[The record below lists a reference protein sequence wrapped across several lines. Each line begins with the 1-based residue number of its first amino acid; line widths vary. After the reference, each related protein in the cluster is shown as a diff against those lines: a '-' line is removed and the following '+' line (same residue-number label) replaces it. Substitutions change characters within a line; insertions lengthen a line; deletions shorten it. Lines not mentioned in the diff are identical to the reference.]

1 MTNLFTQSFDSLL
14 QQATGQVPVQQPNQ
28 QPMQQ
33 QVQAQPTQQPTQQ
46 PVQAQPNQQPAQ
58 QPVQT
63 QPVNN
68 TRGYVVDVF
77 GGNDTPQT
85 PPQTHYNGFP
95 TSVAPEQ
102 TIVQPKPQAQPIV
115 ETKAEE
121 PKVEEPKV
129 EPKVE
134 EPKVEPKAKEPKVE
148 VKAEETKVK
157 AEETKVETK
166 KATKKATKKKATKPE
181 PKVEEPAITVDHI
194 LDEETKKAVADQ
206 LYSTMYELA
215 FGVIKTAITDAAT
228 AAINDLKG
236 K

>member
-28 QPMQQ
+28 PVQTQQ
-33 QVQAQPTQQPTQQ
+33 QVQAQPVQQ
-46 PVQAQPNQQPAQ
+46 PVQTQQTQ

-63 QPVNN
+63 QPVSN
-68 TRGYVVDVF
+68 TQGYVVDVF

-102 TIVQPKPQAQPIV
+102 TVAQPTPQAQPIV
-115 ETKAEE
+115 ETKVEE

-129 EPKVE
+129 EPKAE
-134 EPKVEPKAKEPKVE
+134 EPKVE
-148 VKAEETKVK
+148 VKV
-157 AEETKVETK
+157 EETKVETK
-166 KATKKATKKKATKPE
+166 KATKKATKKKATKSE

>member
-28 QPMQQ
+28 QPAQQ
-33 QVQAQPTQQPTQQ
+33 PVQTQPAQVQQPAQAQPT
-46 PVQAQPNQQPAQ
+46 Q

-68 TRGYVVDVF
+68 TQGYVVDVF

-102 TIVQPKPQAQPIV
+102 TIVQPTPQAQPIV

-121 PKVEEPKV
+121 PKVEEPKI
-129 EPKVE
+129 ETKVE
-134 EPKVEPKAKEPKVE
+134 EPKVEPKAEEPKVE
-148 VKAEETKVK
+148 VK

-166 KATKKATKKKATKPE
+166 KATKKATKKKATKVG
-181 PKVEEPAITVDHI
+181 PKVEESAITVDHI

-206 LYSTMYELA
+206 LYLTMYELA

>member
-1 MTNLFTQSFDSLL
+1 MQQPVQTQ
-14 QQATGQVPVQQPNQ
+14 PVQQPT
-28 QPMQQ
+28 QP
-33 QVQAQPTQQPTQQ
+33 AQQPTQQ
-46 PVQAQPNQQPAQ
+46 VQ

-68 TRGYVVDVF
+68 TQGYVVDVF

-102 TIVQPKPQAQPIV
+102 PATQPVAQPVTQPTPQAQPIV

-121 PKVEEPKV
+121 PKA
-129 EPKVE
+129 E
-134 EPKVEPKAKEPKVE
+134 EPKVEPKAEESKVE
-148 VKAEETKVK
+148 VK

-166 KATKKATKKKATKPE
+166 KATKKATKKKPTNSE

>member
-28 QPMQQ
+28 QP
-33 QVQAQPTQQPTQQ
+33 VQTQPTQQPVQTQPTQQ
-46 PVQAQPNQQPAQ
+46 PVQAQPVQVQ

-68 TRGYVVDVF
+68 TQGYVVDVF

-102 TIVQPKPQAQPIV
+102 TVAQPTPQAQPVV
-115 ETKAEE
+115 EA
-121 PKVEEPKV
+121 PKV

-134 EPKVEPKAKEPKVE
+134 EPKVEPKVETKVEEPKVE
-148 VKAEETKVK
+148 PKAEEP
-157 AEETKVETK
+157 KVETK
-166 KATKKATKKKATKPE
+166 KATKKATKKKATKAE
-181 PKVEEPAITVDHI
+181 PKVEEQAITVDHI

>member
-28 QPMQQ
+28 QP
-33 QVQAQPTQQPTQQ
+33 AQQPTQQ
-46 PVQAQPNQQPAQ
+46 PVQ

-63 QPVNN
+63 QPAQVQQPVQAQPVNN
-68 TRGYVVDVF
+68 TQGYVVDVF

-102 TIVQPKPQAQPIV
+102 TVAQPTLQPQPTPQAQPVV

-121 PKVEEPKV
+121 PKAEEPKTEV
-129 EPKVE
+129 KDE
-134 EPKVEPKAKEPKVE
+134 EPKAE
-148 VKAEETKVK
+148 VKAEEP
-157 AEETKVETK
+157 KVETK
-166 KATKKATKKKATKPE
+166 KATKKATKKKATKSE

-228 AAINDLKG
+228 AAISDLKG

>member
-28 QPMQQ
+28 QP
-33 QVQAQPTQQPTQQ
+33 VQAQPTQPAQVQQ
-46 PVQAQPNQQPAQ
+46 PAQAQPAQ

-68 TRGYVVDVF
+68 TQGYVVDVF

-102 TIVQPKPQAQPIV
+102 TVAQPTPQAQQTPQAQPIV

-121 PKVEEPKV
+121 S
-129 EPKVE
+129 
-134 EPKVEPKAKEPKVE
+134 
-148 VKAEETKVK
+148 
-157 AEETKVETK
+157 KVETK
-166 KATKKATKKKATKPE
+166 KATKKATKKKTTKSE
-181 PKVEEPAITVDHI
+181 PKVEEPTITVDHI

>member
-14 QQATGQVPVQQPNQ
+14 QQATGQVPVQQPAQ
-28 QPMQQ
+28 QP
-33 QVQAQPTQQPTQQ
+33 AQQPTQQ
-46 PVQAQPNQQPAQ
+46 PVQTQPARVQQPAQAQPAQ

-68 TRGYVVDVF
+68 TQGYVVDVF

-102 TIVQPKPQAQPIV
+102 TVAQPTHQAQPTPQAQPIV

-129 EPKVE
+129 EPKAE
-134 EPKVEPKAKEPKVE
+134 EPKVE
-148 VKAEETKVK
+148 VKAEES
-157 AEETKVETK
+157 KVETK
-166 KATKKATKKKATKPE
+166 KTTKKATKKKTTKSE
-181 PKVEEPAITVDHI
+181 PKVEEPTITVDHI

-206 LYSTMYELA
+206 LYSTMYDLA

>member
-28 QPMQQ
+28 QPAQPT
-33 QVQAQPTQQPTQQ
+33 QAQPTQPAQVQQ
-46 PVQAQPNQQPAQ
+46 PAQAQPAQ

-68 TRGYVVDVF
+68 TQGYVVDVF

-102 TIVQPKPQAQPIV
+102 TVAQPTPQAQPIV
-115 ETKAEE
+115 ETKVEE

-129 EPKVE
+129 EPKAE
-134 EPKVEPKAKEPKVE
+134 EPKVE
-148 VKAEETKVK
+148 VKV
-157 AEETKVETK
+157 EETKVETK
-166 KATKKATKKKATKPE
+166 KATKKATKKKATKSE

-236 K
+236 SKQL

>member
-28 QPMQQ
+28 QPAQPT
-33 QVQAQPTQQPTQQ
+33 QAQPTQPAQVQQ
-46 PVQAQPNQQPAQ
+46 PAQAQPAQ

-68 TRGYVVDVF
+68 TQGYVVDVF

-102 TIVQPKPQAQPIV
+102 TVAQPTPQAQPIV

-129 EPKVE
+129 EPKAEESKAEVKAE
-134 EPKVEPKAKEPKVE
+134 EPKVE
-148 VKAEETKVK
+148 
-157 AEETKVETK
+157 TK
-166 KATKKATKKKATKPE
+166 KTTKKATKKKATKSE

-228 AAINDLKG
+228 TAINDLKG

>member
-28 QPMQQ
+28 PVQTQQ
-33 QVQAQPTQQPTQQ
+33 QVQAQP
-46 PVQAQPNQQPAQ
+46 VQAQPAQAQPTQ

-68 TRGYVVDVF
+68 TQGYVVDVF

-102 TIVQPKPQAQPIV
+102 TVAQPTPQAQPVV
-115 ETKAEE
+115 EAPKVEPKVEVEPKVA

-134 EPKVEPKAKEPKVE
+134 EPKVTEPKVE
-148 VKAEETKVK
+148 ES
-157 AEETKVETK
+157 KVETK
-166 KATKKATKKKATKPE
+166 KTTKKATKKKATKVE

>member
-28 QPMQQ
+28 PVQTQQPT
-33 QVQAQPTQQPTQQ
+33 QAQPTQQPVQQPAQQPTQQ
-46 PVQAQPNQQPAQ
+46 PVQTQPA
-58 QPVQT
+58 
-63 QPVNN
+63 NN
-68 TRGYVVDVF
+68 TQGYVVDVF

-102 TIVQPKPQAQPIV
+102 TIVQPTPQAQPIV
-115 ETKAEE
+115 ETKTEE
-121 PKVEEPKV
+121 PKVEEPKIETKVEEPKV

-134 EPKVEPKAKEPKVE
+134 EPKVE
-148 VKAEETKVK
+148 VK

-166 KATKKATKKKATKPE
+166 KATKKATKKKATKVE
-181 PKVEEPAITVDHI
+181 PKVEESAITVDHI

>member
-28 QPMQQ
+28 QPAQPT
-33 QVQAQPTQQPTQQ
+33 QAQPTQPAQVQQ
-46 PVQAQPNQQPAQ
+46 PAQAQPAQ

-68 TRGYVVDVF
+68 TQGYVVDVF

-102 TIVQPKPQAQPIV
+102 TVAQPTPQAQPIV

-129 EPKVE
+129 EPKAE
-134 EPKVEPKAKEPKVE
+134 ESKAEVKAEEPKVE
-148 VKAEETKVK
+148 VKAEEP
-157 AEETKVETK
+157 KVETK
-166 KATKKATKKKATKPE
+166 KATKKATKKKATKAE
-181 PKVEEPAITVDHI
+181 PKVEEQAITVDHI

>member
-28 QPMQQ
+28 PVQTQQ
-33 QVQAQPTQQPTQQ
+33 QVQAQPVQQ
-46 PVQAQPNQQPAQ
+46 PVQTQQTQ

-63 QPVNN
+63 QPVSN
-68 TRGYVVDVF
+68 TQGYVVDVF

-102 TIVQPKPQAQPIV
+102 TVAQPTPQAQPIV
-115 ETKAEE
+115 ETKVEE

-129 EPKVE
+129 EPKAE
-134 EPKVEPKAKEPKVE
+134 EPKVE
-148 VKAEETKVK
+148 VKV
-157 AEETKVETK
+157 EETKVETK
-166 KATKKATKKKATKPE
+166 KATKKATKKKATKSE

-236 K
+236 SKQL

>member
-1 MTNLFTQSFDSLL
+1 MTNLFAQSFDSLL
-14 QQATGQVPVQQPNQ
+14 QQAAGQVPVQQPNQ
-28 QPMQQ
+28 QPT
-33 QVQAQPTQQPTQQ
+33 QPTQVQQ
-46 PVQAQPNQQPAQ
+46 PAQAQPAQ

-68 TRGYVVDVF
+68 TQGYVVDVF

-102 TIVQPKPQAQPIV
+102 TIVQPTPQAQPIV

-121 PKVEEPKV
+121 PKVEEPKI
-129 EPKVE
+129 ETKVE
-134 EPKVEPKAKEPKVE
+134 EPKVEPKAEEPKVE
-148 VKAEETKVK
+148 PK

-166 KATKKATKKKATKPE
+166 KATKKATKKKATKVE
-181 PKVEEPAITVDHI
+181 PKVEESAITVDHI

>member
-28 QPMQQ
+28 QPAQQ
-33 QVQAQPTQQPTQQ
+33 PAQAQPVQQ
-46 PVQAQPNQQPAQ
+46 PVQTQPAQ

-68 TRGYVVDVF
+68 TQGYVVDVF

-102 TIVQPKPQAQPIV
+102 TIVQPTPQAQPIV

-129 EPKVE
+129 E
-134 EPKVEPKAKEPKVE
+134 
-148 VKAEETKVK
+148 VK

-166 KATKKATKKKATKPE
+166 KATKKATKKKATKVE
-181 PKVEEPAITVDHI
+181 PKVEESAITVDHI

>member
-28 QPMQQ
+28 QP
-33 QVQAQPTQQPTQQ
+33 AQQ
-46 PVQAQPNQQPAQ
+46 PVQTQPAQVQQPVQTQPTQEPAQ

-68 TRGYVVDVF
+68 TQGYVVDVF

-102 TIVQPKPQAQPIV
+102 TVAHPIPQAQPTPQAQPIV
-115 ETKAEE
+115 ETKVEE

-129 EPKVE
+129 EPKDE
-134 EPKVEPKAKEPKVE
+134 EPKAE
-148 VKAEETKVK
+148 VKAEEP
-157 AEETKVETK
+157 KVETK
-166 KATKKATKKKATKPE
+166 KATKKATKKKATKSE

-228 AAINDLKG
+228 AAISDLKG

>member
-28 QPMQQ
+28 QP
-33 QVQAQPTQQPTQQ
+33 VQTQPTQPAQVQQ
-46 PVQAQPNQQPAQ
+46 PAQAQPAQ

-68 TRGYVVDVF
+68 TQGYVVDVF

-102 TIVQPKPQAQPIV
+102 TIVQPTPQAQPIV
-115 ETKAEE
+115 ETKIET
-121 PKVEEPKV
+121 
-129 EPKVE
+129 KVE
-134 EPKVEPKAKEPKVE
+134 EPKVEPKAEEPKVE
-148 VKAEETKVK
+148 VK

-166 KATKKATKKKATKPE
+166 KATKKATKKKATKVE
-181 PKVEEPAITVDHI
+181 PKVEESAITVDHI

>member
-14 QQATGQVPVQQPNQ
+14 QQATGQVPVQQP
-28 QPMQQ
+28 
-33 QVQAQPTQQPTQQ
+33 TQQPTQPTQVQQ
-46 PVQAQPNQQPAQ
+46 PAQAQPAQ

-68 TRGYVVDVF
+68 TQGYVVDVF

-102 TIVQPKPQAQPIV
+102 TIVQPTPQAQPIV

-121 PKVEEPKV
+121 PKVEEPKI
-129 EPKVE
+129 ETKVE
-134 EPKVEPKAKEPKVE
+134 EPKVEPKAEEPKVE
-148 VKAEETKVK
+148 VKAEES
-157 AEETKVETK
+157 KVETK
-166 KATKKATKKKATKPE
+166 KATKKATKKKTTKSE
-181 PKVEEPAITVDHI
+181 PKVEEPTITVDHI

-228 AAINDLKG
+228 VAINDLKG

>member
-28 QPMQQ
+28 QP
-33 QVQAQPTQQPTQQ
+33 TQQ
-46 PVQAQPNQQPAQ
+46 PVQAQPAQQPAQVQQPAQAQPAQ

-68 TRGYVVDVF
+68 TQGYVVDVF

-102 TIVQPKPQAQPIV
+102 TVAQPTPQAQPVV

-121 PKVEEPKV
+121 PKVEV
-129 EPKVE
+129 KVE
-134 EPKVEPKAKEPKVE
+134 EPKTE
-148 VKAEETKVK
+148 VKAEEP
-157 AEETKVETK
+157 KVETK
-166 KATKKATKKKATKPE
+166 KATKKATKKKTTKSE

>member
-14 QQATGQVPVQQPNQ
+14 QQATGQVPVQQP
-28 QPMQQ
+28 
-33 QVQAQPTQQPTQQ
+33 TQQ
-46 PVQAQPNQQPAQ
+46 PVQQPAQQPTQ

-68 TRGYVVDVF
+68 TQGYVVDVF

-102 TIVQPKPQAQPIV
+102 TIVQPTPQAQPIV

-121 PKVEEPKV
+121 PKVEEPKIETKVEEPKV

-134 EPKVEPKAKEPKVE
+134 EPKVE
-148 VKAEETKVK
+148 VK

-166 KATKKATKKKATKPE
+166 KATKKATKKKATKVE
-181 PKVEEPAITVDHI
+181 PKVEESAITVDHI

>member
-14 QQATGQVPVQQPNQ
+14 QQATGHVPVQ
-28 QPMQQ
+28 
-33 QVQAQPTQQPTQQ
+33 
-46 PVQAQPNQQPAQ
+46 QPNQQPAQ

-63 QPVNN
+63 QPTQPAQVQQPAQAQPAQQPVQTQPVNN
-68 TRGYVVDVF
+68 TQGYVVDVF

-102 TIVQPKPQAQPIV
+102 TIVQPTPQAQPIV

-121 PKVEEPKV
+121 PKVEEPKI
-129 EPKVE
+129 ETKVE
-134 EPKVEPKAKEPKVE
+134 EPKVEPKAEEPKVE
-148 VKAEETKVK
+148 VKAEETKV
-157 AEETKVETK
+157 ETK
-166 KATKKATKKKATKPE
+166 KTTKKATKKKATKVE
-181 PKVEEPAITVDHI
+181 PKVEESAITVDHI

>member
-28 QPMQQ
+28 PVQTQQPT
-33 QVQAQPTQQPTQQ
+33 QAQPTQQP
-46 PVQAQPNQQPAQ
+46 VQQPAQQPTQ

-68 TRGYVVDVF
+68 TQGYVVDVF

-102 TIVQPKPQAQPIV
+102 TVAQPTPQAQQTPQAQPIV

-134 EPKVEPKAKEPKVE
+134 ESKVAEPKAEEP
-148 VKAEETKVK
+148 
-157 AEETKVETK
+157 KVETK
-166 KATKKATKKKATKPE
+166 KATKKATKKKATKSE